1 MPKTKKTDS
10 ANELL
15 CLRKT
20 EPRCRKALPKA
31 EGPTVGRQM
40 EILLELAPA
49 LLEEVESC
57 DEDIEDR
64 GDDFDFD
71 GENPNATAALE
82 ALLDLPP
89 IPARLAKL
97 PVQCPRL
104 DWDDLRDCVK
114 AIGDQLEAIQEALGD
129 RKAGEFGEEL
139 QGAISW
145 FNEF

>member
-15 CLRKT
+15 GPRTT
-20 EPRCRKALPKA
+20 EPRRRNTRSKP
-31 EGPTVGRQM
+31 EGPTVGRQV
-40 EILLELAPA
+40 EILLGLASG
-49 LLEEVESC
+49 LLEEVEFC

-64 GDDFDFD
+64 GDDFEFD

-82 ALLDLPP
+82 AVLDLPP
-89 IPARLAKL
+89 VPARLAEL

-114 AIGDQLEAIQEALGD
+114 AIGDQLEAIQEAIGD

-139 QGAISW
+139 EAALSW
-145 FNEF
+145 FYEF